1 MPHVMARR
9 QLLVDSGSFIIAVTW
24 TGGHMGFE
32 YLENDGGRIAF
43 EDTVGDGPLVVLMPP
58 MGALRSVYRFVT
70 PKLVDAGYRVVTL
83 DLRGH
88 GQSST
93 GWTDH
98 SIAAH
103 GRDALALISKINAG
117 PAFLVGNSFTGGVA
131 VWAAVERSDLVRGI
145 ALIGSFV
152 RTLDVNPLMGL
163 VMKLMFAGPWGPAA
177 WMSYYPKMYPG
188 PKPDDFAE
196 HLAATR
202 KMMKEPGR
210 FESFKQIAAASKR
223 DSETRLAL
231 VKMQALVIMGSADP
245 DFPDA
250 LAEAEFQA
258 KVLNAKKVIIEG
270 SGHHPQADS
279 PDKTATALIEFF
291 ELHVV

>member
-1 MPHVMARR
+1 
-9 QLLVDSGSFIIAVTW
+9 
-24 TGGHMGFE
+24 MGFE
-32 YLENDGGRIAF
+32 YLEVDGGRIAF
-43 EDTVGDGPLVVLMPP
+43 EDTVGNGPLVVLMPP

-93 GWTDH
+93 GWTDY

-103 GRDALALISKINAG
+103 GRDVLALVRRIDSG

-131 VWAAVERSDLVRGI
+131 VWAAAEDPDLTRGI
-145 ALIGSFV
+145 VLIGSFV
-152 RTLDVNPLMGL
+152 RTVHINL
-163 VMKLMFAGPWGPAA
+163 VMRLIMKLTFAGPWGPAA
-177 WMSYYPKMYPG
+177 WMSYYPRMYPG

-196 HLAATR
+196 HLAATSE
-202 KMMKEPGR
+202 MMKEPGR
-210 FESFKQIAAASKR
+210 FESFRRIAAASKR
-223 DSETRLAL
+223 DSESRLAL
-231 VKMQALVIMGSADP
+231 VKVQALVVMGSADP

-258 KVLNAKKVIIEG
+258 KALNAKKVIIEG

-279 PDKTATALIEFF
+279 PDRTATALIEFF
-291 ELHVV
+291 DLHSG